1 MRPTFVLFSG
11 LPGTGKTALA
21 DMLARDLKWPLLRI
35 DDLAACMPAAI
46 DRNTTE
52 FWDLAIAALLHIAE
66 VQLKM
71 TINVIADSIFMNL
84 DRMHAAAIA
93 RECDAR
99 LVPVYMFISDEMIWK
114 ERVTARFL
122 ESILGD
128 DAASWTQV
136 MEQQKRFRPWEPG
149 TALFV
154 DGVRPLEENF
164 QTVRTCVCD
173 PKREFSPMA
182 EVAFIPGKYH
192 N

>member
-11 LPGTGKTALA
+11 LPGTGKSALA

-35 DDLAACMPAAI
+35 DDLAACMPAVM
-46 DRNTTE
+46 DRNTTD

-66 VQLKM
+66 AQLKM
-71 TINVIADSIFMNL
+71 TISVIADSIFMNL

-99 LVPVYMFISDEMIWK
+99 LVPVHTFVSDEMIWK

-122 ESILGD
+122 GSSLGE

-136 MEQQKRFRPWEPG
+136 MEQQKGFRPWEPG

-164 QTVRTCVCD
+164 QTVRSCVCD

-192 N
+192 K

>member
-11 LPGTGKTALA
+11 LPGTGKSALA

-35 DDLAACMPAAI
+35 DDLAACIPEVM
-46 DRNTTE
+46 DRNTTD

-122 ESILGD
+122 RSSLGE

-136 MEQQKRFRPWEPG
+136 MEQQKGFRPWEPG

-164 QTVRTCVCD
+164 QTVRSCVCD

-192 N
+192 K